1 MKKIILS
8 LIITAGT
15 LFSSGC
21 LLTSTVGTTLVV
33 SNDRRSVGEVVDDKS
48 IEFSLFNWSNEDKT
62 LKDTH
67 LNFMV
72 YNKEVVIT
80 GEVPTT
86 TVRDYVTKQTPLKD
100 FKIKKVIN
108 EVRIAKNSSLLSRTK
123 DSIITAKTK
132 ALFYNQDVFNPLH
145 VGVTTENRT
154 IYLMGALTTREANKA
169 TKIASTINDV
179 ERVVKLFH
187 YLKNRPI
194 AEIERDKQRKL
205 EAEKKEKLEAERT
218 IIDAKKA
225 ELRRQIKALDPN
237 GGTSF

>member
-8 LIITAGT
+8 LIITTGT
-15 LFSSGC
+15 VFLSGC
-21 LLTSTVGTTLVV
+21 LLTSAVSTVIAV
-33 SNDRRSVGEVVDDKS
+33 SNDRRTAGEIIDDTN
-48 IEFSLFNWSNEDKT
+48 IEFNLFAWNNEDKA
-62 LKDTH
+62 LKDAH
-67 LNFMV
+67 LNFMA
-72 YNKEVVIT
+72 YNKEVVVT

-86 TVRDYVTKQTPLKD
+86 ATHNYITKQIPLED

-108 EVRIAKNSSLLSRTK
+108 EVRIAKSSGLLSRTK

-132 ALFYNQDVFNPLH
+132 ASFYNQDVFNPLH
-145 VGVTTENRT
+145 VKIMTENRT
-154 IYLMGALTTREANKA
+154 LYLMGALTTREANKV
-169 TKIASTINDV
+169 TKIASTVDGV

-187 YLKNRPI
+187 YLKTRPT

-205 EAEKKEKLEAERT
+205 EAEEKQKLEAERA

-225 ELRRQIKALDPN
+225 ELRRQIKALDTN